1 MSDPAKSAAEIEDVL
16 TSIRRLVSDTSQPD
30 RRTGPSAGKLVLTP
44 ALRVAEP
51 DDPWVPVPPAADV
64 VDAADAAD
72 APRDATQAAPD
83 EGDDPAWGLE
93 DRLAD
98 WGEIEESA
106 QEAVAEAMAESGK
119 ADGPGAAGQALQDNP
134 QAIDDRVDV
143 AEATD
148 AFDLSALAPFGADA
162 ASDAPAGG
170 FEPETGDAD
179 WPDPGADSAL
189 RDLAAARFGAGAPEA
204 GVDAPLADSPDGDAP
219 QDAAEDRLAPAE
231 TDDAASDDTARDEGV
246 ELDDP
251 VMTKSEPAPESPPES
266 PPEADKAQDAGTEPA
281 AFTPIFS
288 RRPDG
293 DGGGRDADP
302 SAKATDAADAED
314 DDDVEDLGEA
324 LSPFSFPDA
333 EDGILDEET
342 LREIVAEVVRQELQG
357 ALGQRITRNVRKMV
371 RREIRLALA
380 ADDLE

>member
-30 RRTGPSAGKLVLTP
+30 RRTGPAVGKLVLTP

-51 DDPWVPVPPAADV
+51 DDPWVPVPPAAD
-64 VDAADAAD
+64 AADAAD
-72 APRDATQAAPD
+72 APRDAPQAAPA

-119 ADGPGAAGQALQDNP
+119 ADGPGATGQALQDNP

-148 AFDLSALAPFGADA
+148 AFDLSALAPFDADA

-204 GVDAPLADSPDGDAP
+204 GGDAPLADSPDGDAP
-219 QDAAEDRLAPAE
+219 QDTAEVE
-231 TDDAASDDTARDEGV
+231 DAAPYDTAQDDGAEP
-246 ELDDP
+246 DDP
-251 VMTKSEPAPESPPES
+251 VTTEAEAEPGPR
-266 PPEADKAQDAGTEPA
+266 PEADTAQETGAEPA

-288 RRPDG
+288 RRPDA
-293 DGGGRDADP
+293 GGGDRDAASP
-302 SAKATDAADAED
+302 VKAADAPDDED

>member
-30 RRTGPSAGKLVLTP
+30 RRTGPAVGKLVLTP

-51 DDPWVPVPPAADV
+51 DDPWVPVPP
-64 VDAADAAD
+64 AADAAD

-119 ADGPGAAGQALQDNP
+119 ADGPGATGQVHPDGTQT
-134 QAIDDRVDV
+134 IRDRVDV

-148 AFDLSALAPFGADA
+148 AFDLSALAPFDTDA

-189 RDLAAARFGAGAPEA
+189 RDLAAARFGAVVPEA
-204 GVDAPLADSPDGDAP
+204 GGDAPLADTPDGDAP
-219 QDAAEDRLAPAE
+219 QDTAEVEDAASGDTAQ
-231 TDDAASDDTARDEGV
+231 DDAAEP
-246 ELDDP
+246 DDP
-251 VMTKSEPAPESPPES
+251 VTTEAEAEADPR
-266 PPEADKAQDAGTEPA
+266 PEADTAPETGAEPA

-293 DGGGRDADP
+293 GDGDRDTA
-302 SAKATDAADAED
+302 SSVKAADAPDDED